1 MPQGEQLS
9 APAKFIIVRGQK
21 MSRILEALLKSE
33 KKNAIE
39 SSLGLRGNEQL
50 GPQLPAS
57 PEKHPVGF
65 EDVKRVRWPM
75 DSEKR
80 IVAWADPHAIGAEK
94 FRVLRYRLQHLRMAR
109 ALSKVLVTSAIPR
122 EGKTVV
128 ATNLA
133 FTLARSSPH
142 VLLVDADL
150 RLSSVH
156 QMLGLLPMAGLAE
169 LLDGRL
175 EARAA
180 IRRLD
185 PSGVYSLPAGRS
197 PANPVELLQSPR
209 TQELLT
215 QTSSAF
221 DWIVVD
227 APPVN
232 LFADARH
239 LANLADAVLLVTRV
253 GVTPRESMQQM
264 PAALDGAFIAGVVVN
279 GDVDPVQ
286 DRYYYSYYPTRG

>member
-1 MPQGEQLS
+1 MG
-9 APAKFIIVRGQK
+9 R
-21 MSRILEALLKSE
+21 MLEALRRSE
-33 KKNAIE
+33 KKNATKP
-39 SSLGLRGNEQL
+39 SLALHGKEQL
-50 GPQLPAS
+50 GQQLSAS
-57 PEKHPVGF
+57 LGKHPVGF
-65 EDVKRVRWPM
+65 ENVESIAWRI

-80 IVAWADPHAIGAEK
+80 IVGWGESHAVGAEK
-94 FRVLRYRLQHLRMAR
+94 FRVLRYRLQHLRMGR
-109 ALSKVLVTSAIPR
+109 ALCKVLVTSAIPR
-122 EGKTVV
+122 EGKTFV

-133 FTLARSSPH
+133 FTLVRSSPR
-142 VLLVDADL
+142 VLLIDADL

-156 QMLGLLPMAGLAE
+156 QMLGLPPMAGLAE

-185 PSGVYSLPAGRS
+185 PSGVYYLPAGRS

-209 TQELLT
+209 TEELLT
-215 QTSSAF
+215 QTSGAF

-239 LANLADAVLLVTRV
+239 LANLADAVVLVARV
-253 GVTPRESMQQM
+253 GVTPRESMQQVS
-264 PAALDGAFIAGVVVN
+264 AALDGAFIAGVVVN
-279 GDVDPVQ
+279 ADVNPVQ
-286 DRYYYSYYPTRG
+286 DRYYYSYYPRHTDD

>member
-1 MPQGEQLS
+1 MSQLFEARRESDKDGATRSSSGLSGNEPLERQLS
-9 APAKFIIVRGQK
+9 AS
-21 MSRILEALLKSE
+21 ME
-33 KKNAIE
+33 KQP
-39 SSLGLRGNEQL
+39 R
-50 GPQLPAS
+50 
-57 PEKHPVGF
+57 GF
-65 EDVKRVRWPM
+65 EDVERVGWQM

-80 IVAWADPHAIGAEK
+80 IVAWGEPYAVGAEK
-94 FRVLRYRLQHLRMAR
+94 FRVLRHRLQLLRMGR
-109 ALSKVLVTSAIPR
+109 ALCKVLVTSAIPR
-122 EGKTVV
+122 EGKTFV

-133 FTLARSSPH
+133 FTLARSSPR
-142 VLLVDADL
+142 VLLIDADL

-156 QMLGLLPMAGLAE
+156 QMLALPPMAGLAE

-185 PSGVYSLPAGRS
+185 PSGVYYLPAGRS
-197 PANPVELLQSPR
+197 PANPVELLQTPR

-215 QTSSAF
+215 HTSSAF

-239 LANLADAVLLVTRV
+239 LANLADAVLLVVRV
-253 GVTPRESMQQM
+253 GVTRRDSMQQVS
-264 PAALDGAFIAGVVVN
+264 AALDGAFIAGVVVN

-286 DRYYYSYYPTRG
+286 DRYYYSYYPKHTKG